1 MEFFL
6 CVIGMVLVVE
16 GIPLFLGPDKMKRVM
31 LEVLELDDRTLRIFG
46 AVIMIIGLVIVFLA
60 RRGLDFL

>member
-16 GIPLFLGPDKMKRVM
+16 GIPLFLGPDKMKQVM
-31 LEVLELDDRTLRIFG
+31 HMILELDDKTLRIFG
-46 AVIMIIGLVIVFLA
+46 AIIIVIGLAIVFFA
-60 RRGLDFL
+60 RRGLDSL

>member
-16 GIPLFLGPDKMKRVM
+16 GIPYFLGPDKMKQMMKV
-31 LEVLELDDRTLRIFG
+31 VLEQDDRTLRIFG
-46 AVIMIIGLVIVFLA
+46 AAVMILGLFIVLLA
-60 RRGLDFL
+60 RRGL